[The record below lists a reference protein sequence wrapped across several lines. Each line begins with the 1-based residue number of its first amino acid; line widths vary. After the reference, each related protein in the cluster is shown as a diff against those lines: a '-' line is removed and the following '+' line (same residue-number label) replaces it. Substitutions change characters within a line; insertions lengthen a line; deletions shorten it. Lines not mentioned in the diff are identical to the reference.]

1 MDEVRLARRPL
12 PSPFRPVALL
22 LQAPA
27 PSKRNFGLPE
37 PQNLEFSK
45 GRLSFEKSPVNAVLP
60 GLGSAYPVASMAI
73 RSELAGYSTAEARRA
88 LEGLPR
94 CDYDVVIKPLRYRRA
109 PHLAARCEFEE
120 RRIVL
125 QVPIP
130 FRPFKEPVIYAA
142 RRKRGEGMHF
152 AWASETVPFRGRRDV
167 LRFLYCHEWMHW
179 YLHEVLGKGSAAET
193 ACDRFALRNFRRRFV
208 TSDDA
213 DAALKRRSL
222 RARASY

>member
-1 MDEVRLARRPL
+1 MPSEAARAAG
-12 PSPFRPVALL
+12 FT
-22 LQAPA
+22 PA
-27 PSKRNFGLPE
+27 ATRGGWNFGLSE

-45 GRLSFEKSPVNAVLP
+45 GLLRFEKSPVNALLP
-60 GLGSAYPVASMAI
+60 GLGTAYPVASMAI
-73 RSELAGYSTAEARRA
+73 RSELSGYSTAQARRA

-94 CDYDVVIKPLRYRRA
+94 SDYDVVIKPLRYRFA

-142 RRKRGEGMHF
+142 RRKRGEGMRF
-152 AWASETVPFRGRRDV
+152 AWASETVSFRGRRDV

-222 RARASY
+222 KARASY